1 MMIKLRNQINPYGI
15 DYPLCLEDPNPYGN
29 SISGSEDPATHIS
42 AQASQLLQY
51 LYPYDL
57 SYRNRRYLRQ
67 DVEFS
72 FASASTIHDGVGGD
86 SIVQTNYLP
95 CSKKYFTDYL
105 NSGQEV
111 LDAIH
116 ARLVIHS
123 DNNNGDGTPSSSTPL
138 WKECANDIH
147 YSREDFM
154 TPVVDLYRKLLVGED
169 HDDGSLSRNERDL
182 YFFRKGDH
190 SSHGNSFSSHTLKS
204 MTGGRKDAKG
214 KDDKGTNSN
223 GDGIRMLVFSG
234 DDDSVC
240 STAGTQTWIWGLG
253 VEPKSDNDTWQPWTR
268 DDGQV
273 AGYVTRF
280 DMSPHFDRQKKDS
293 NHFHRHGDDY
303 GRAVVSSFSFV
314 TVRGAG
320 HEVPSYRP
328 KQALEVFRK
337 FLNGEW

>member
-1 MMIKLRNQINPYGI
+1 MISLKNHINPYGI

-29 SISGSEDPATHIS
+29 SISGTEVDPATHIS

-51 LYPYDL
+51 LYPYDS
-57 SYRNRRYLRQ
+57 SYHERRYLRQ
-67 DVEFS
+67 DMELS
-72 FASASTIHDGVGGD
+72 FASSSTVHDGVGGD

-95 CSKKYFTDYL
+95 CAKKYFTDYL

-111 LDAIH
+111 LDALH
-116 ARLVIHS
+116 ARLVVHS
-123 DNNNGDGTPSSSTPL
+123 NSNGDGTPSSSTPL

-154 TPVVDLYRKLLVGED
+154 TPVVDLYRKLLVG
-169 HDDGSLSRNERDL
+169 DDDDDDVASISRHERDL
-182 YFFRKGDH
+182 YFFRKGGH
-190 SSHGNSFSSHTLKS
+190 SSRGDSFSSNALNS
-204 MTGGRKDAKG
+204 VTGGRKHAKEE
-214 KDDKGTNSN
+214 DDKNKSSNS
-223 GDGIRMLVFSG
+223 DGIRMLIFSG

-240 STAGTQTWIWGLG
+240 STSGTQTWIWGLG
-253 VEPKSDNDTWQPWTR
+253 VDPKSDNEIWQPWTR

-280 DMSPHFDRQKKDS
+280 DMSRHYRQRTDNK
-293 NHFHRHGDDY
+293 HFHRHGDDY
-303 GRAVVSSFSFV
+303 GNAVVSSFSFV